1 MKRVI
6 SIAVIGAMCGSIS
19 FANNTNQYYQPTEHM
34 AYASTTYD
42 NPYYQATQNNA
53 TYQEPN
59 STYQQPKALYQA
71 PATLYYEQYP
81 QEYYTGLPQ
90 QYPTYNPN
98 YGYNP
103 YHQVGAQ
110 QPIHAQYVPQYAQ
123 QPAPAPVP
131 EHYNQQPQ
139 YAQPQYQQPIQQQ
152 QYSQPQYNQ
161 QQPVYGNVAPQRGY
175 QQPQAQYRATQPQN
189 RVQQAPTACDMAKR
203 AANAPAKV
211 TKNTV
216 QQPKSQQR
224 RLNNAGTVNQITK
237 FLTDQLSRNRDFKNI
252 AKSKIAVA
260 SFVTAENLG
269 KTNKLGRMISENL
282 LHDLQIRGYDVVDY
296 KTSTALSV
304 AKEGAFIF
312 THDKKKLKKKM
323 AINYIVS
330 GTMEY
335 YNDGVTVN
343 ARIIKMKDNKIVSTA
358 QAFIPHHV
366 VAEVLDTLD
375 PYMAFHSKGRAL
387 STIRIVGE

>member
-6 SIAVIGAMCGSIS
+6 SIAVIGALCGSIS
-19 FANNTNQYYQPTEHM
+19 FANNYQPTEHL
-34 AYASTTYD
+34 AYASTQYH
-42 NPYYQATQNNA
+42 NPYYSAT
-53 TYQEPN
+53 EN
-59 STYQQPKALYQA
+59 SATYQQPQATYQQPQAVYQA

-103 YHQVGAQ
+103 YHQVSAQ
-110 QPIHAQYVPQYAQ
+110 QPVHAQYVPQYAQ
-123 QPAPAPVP
+123 QPQPAPAPQQ
-131 EHYNQQPQ
+131 YNQPQPQYAPQQAYQQPRYQQQPVQQPQ
-139 YAQPQYQQPIQQQ
+139 YGNQYRQQPTQNIAPQSRGQYQQPQQK
-152 QYSQPQYNQ
+152 P
-161 QQPVYGNVAPQRGY
+161 APR
-175 QQPQAQYRATQPQN
+175 
-189 RVQQAPTACDMAKR
+189 ACDVAK
-203 AANAPAKV
+203 ANAKAPAKV
-211 TKNTV
+211 AK
-216 QQPKSQQR
+216 QQTQQKR
-224 RLNNAGTVNQITK
+224 PLKRKLNNAGTVNQITK
-237 FLTDQLSRNRDFKNI
+237 FLTDQLSRNRDFKSI

-269 KTNKLGRMISENL
+269 KTNKLGRMISENMI
-282 LHDLQIRGYDVVDY
+282 HDLQIRGYDVVDY
-296 KTSTALSV
+296 KTSTALQV

-312 THDKKKLKKKM
+312 SHEKKKLKKKM

-335 YNDGVTVN
+335 YGDGVTVN
-343 ARIIKMKDNKIVSTA
+343 ARIIKMKDNKVVSTA

-375 PYMAFHSKGRAL
+375 PYMAFHSKGRNL